1 MNDVAEKSEFGKK
14 SHKKVH
20 IVADFSMRASV
31 LVCLCVSVCDG
42 CLFALFPIYGI
53 ELFTVNGSNR
63 KCSTAQRECYFCEW
77 ISLSCRS
84 VGRRNRLQCC
94 CKMNACK
101 SKGLHSIRMENIP
114 HRMKWKWGKYVCL
127 CVFYYVH
134 KVNCGKRMTRENGG
148 GIYVNPFSCIIIVY
162 ISICSE
168 RKRRNENRY
177 SLMLANIIRWY
188 DIVAKTTNLW
198 SNSPPFTFGQNQ
210 NGLVMVS

>member
-1 MNDVAEKSEFGKK
+1 MV
-14 SHKKVH
+14 
-20 IVADFSMRASV
+20 
-31 LVCLCVSVCDG
+31 G
-42 CLFALFPIYGI
+42 C
-53 ELFTVNGSNR
+53 SNR

-114 HRMKWKWGKYVCL
+114 HRMKWKWGKCVCL
-127 CVFYYVH
+127 YVFYYVH

-162 ISICSE
+162 ISIRSE